1 MRGDIIKASIKQF
14 DAHIERHRINIEILL
29 MKVVGVAEH
38 PDIIDT
44 IEKELGHMADY
55 HDKMEV
61 LKRYFVKENEKE
73 VING

>member
-1 MRGDIIKASIKQF
+1 
-14 DAHIERHRINIEILL
+14 
-29 MKVVGVAEH
+29 
-38 PDIIDT
+38 
-44 IEKELGHMADY
+44 MADY